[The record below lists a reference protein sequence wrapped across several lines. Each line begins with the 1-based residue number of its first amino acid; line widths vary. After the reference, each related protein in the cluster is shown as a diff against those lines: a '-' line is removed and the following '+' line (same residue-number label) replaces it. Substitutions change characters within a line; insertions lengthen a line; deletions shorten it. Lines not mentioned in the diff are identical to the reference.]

1 MQPRQLNL
9 KLTRILQVYQQKF
22 MLRLLAIISGLWVL
36 TMGLSYI
43 YQLSTDTLCYTLLM
57 LTCLMGILFWYLLT
71 PWLMKESARLLSHS
85 VKEQVMVHGGML
97 LILLALNQVF
107 VHEGIR
113 TIFNSVWGCY
123 FSQANWLK
131 NVIINNVLTN
141 GLIYALIV
149 GAAVWKEKGAVTFFQ
164 QTPASKPASQPYA
177 DTLRIKTGRSIE
189 WIKTDAVQYIEAN
202 QNCIHIFTA
211 SQKYVI
217 YTSLVKFSSQLDPCR
232 FIRIHRAVIVNRSWI
247 SEVRPATSG
256 DAEVILSQGTS
267 LNCSRRYRCNL
278 K

>member
-1 MQPRQLNL
+1 
-9 KLTRILQVYQQKF
+9 
-22 MLRLLAIISGLWVL
+22 
-36 TMGLSYI
+36 
-43 YQLSTDTLCYTLLM
+43 
-57 LTCLMGILFWYLLT
+57 
-71 PWLMKESARLLSHS
+71 MKESARLLSHS

-107 VHEGIR
+107 VHEGVR
-113 TIFNSVWGCY
+113 AIFNSVWGCY

-149 GAAVWKEKGAVTFFQ
+149 GAAVWKEKGAVAFFK
-164 QTPASKPASQPYA
+164 QTPASKPASQQYA

-247 SEVRPATSG
+247 SEVRPASSG

-267 LNCSRRYRCNL
+267 LSCSRRYRCNL